1 MKAHINTSSKSKG
14 LAVCKPR
21 LQKGQFTRRPNATLP
36 IFEKH
41 CPQTKL
47 LQLGQITLS
56 VSTISLAQI
65 THPFVAVAVA
75 SESRA
80 CEVVAAEVTE
90 VSSEVEPIG
99 ARTLLLQE
107 GVEEVDAAGIPASGK
122 WNSCSTIPR

>member
-1 MKAHINTSSKSKG
+1 MKAHTNTSSKSKG
-14 LAVCKPR
+14 LADCKPR

-47 LQLGQITLS
+47 LQLGQITLP

-90 VSSEVEPIG
+90 ALSEVEPIG
-99 ARTLLLQE
+99 ARTLLLRE
-107 GVEEVDAAGIPASGK
+107 RVEEVDAAGIPASGK